1 MRFPTRIDPTLAA
14 LRELWLRHPD
24 QRLAQL
30 LVNLANPANPAP
42 EIFHLEDEVL
52 LARIE
57 AALAKHPKT
66 ETPK

>member
-1 MRFPTRIDPTLAA
+1 MRSPDRSDPILAG

-30 LVNLANPANPAP
+30 VVNLANPANPAP
-42 EIFHLEDEVL
+42 EIFYMEDEAL

-57 AALAKHPKT
+57 AALAKRT
-66 ETPK
+66 GS